1 MVNIEPGSNTKNP
14 CFVSSLWTSFSC
26 LMSFVQERF
35 CASLNWI
42 FVPDVNVCCCRI
54 RITFGTLKFSEGLGN
69 AIVLQFVESNF
80 GMFWLFC
87 WFYGLYGV
95 GLIKQGKV
103 RSRVEVNIYSQY
115 GVKINRERNVV
126 IWTNSGII
134 VPVELTNFICLRS
147 SVAFCYQIFRQQIR
161 SAYNW
166 NYYLV
171 VIRENLNCCLYCREI
186 V

>member
-1 MVNIEPGSNTKNP
+1 MLLSNPNNIGDFEVLLKGWVMQSYYN
-14 CFVSSLWTSFSC
+14 LW
-26 LMSFVQERF
+26 
-35 CASLNWI
+35 
-42 FVPDVNVCCCRI
+42 
-54 RITFGTLKFSEGLGN
+54 K
-69 AIVLQFVESNF
+69 AIL

-87 WFYGLYGV
+87 WFYGLYLE
-95 GLIKQGKV
+95 LIKQRKV

-134 VPVELTNFICLRS
+134 VSVELTNFICLRS
-147 SVAFCYQIFRQQIR
+147 SVAFCYQIFRQQIC